1 MAELTN
7 TDALH
12 QENESTEEMQPRR
25 SCRPGPGA
33 GLSVERRGPLLGRA
47 GELQRGLRAALP
59 SAPALTAR
67 SQPGCLGLPA
77 VDTLSGVVFTFY
89 KFRF

>member
-25 SCRPGPGA
+25 SCRPGPVA
-33 GLSVERRGPLLGRA
+33 GFPVERRGPLLGRA
-47 GELQRGLRAALP
+47 GDCSVACKRHFRQHQPLRTQ
-59 SAPALTAR
+59 PA
-67 SQPGCLGLPA
+67 
-77 VDTLSGVVFTFY
+77 
-89 KFRF
+89 